1 MFVDIIGTFYL
12 FRVSNELYNVIVILD
27 TKIG

>member
-12 FRVSNELYNVIVILD
+12 FRVSKELYNVIVILD
-27 TKIG
+27 IKIG